1 MLMLP
6 IFTLTLSAQN
16 RNRKMD
22 IEDYEKR
29 KIEYVQKKAA
39 LTQAEAT
46 KYFPLNR
53 EFTQKKFQ
61 LRKQHRDKIERIKE
75 NSNISDLEY
84 RKLLEDDVDV
94 KLQEAALEKEYSKK
108 FEKVLSAEKLY
119 RAQQA
124 EKEFIQK
131 EVTNFRAG
139 QELP

>member
-1 MLMLP
+1 MLP